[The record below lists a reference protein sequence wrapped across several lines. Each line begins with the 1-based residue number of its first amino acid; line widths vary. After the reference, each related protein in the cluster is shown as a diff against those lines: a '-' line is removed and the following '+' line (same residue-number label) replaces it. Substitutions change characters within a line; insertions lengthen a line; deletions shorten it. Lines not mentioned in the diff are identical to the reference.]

1 MDDVDMAFAERLR
14 FATGDESVNSLAK
27 RCDIPEAT
35 MRGYF
40 KGRFPTADKAF
51 TIATKLDVNLDWL
64 VGGIGSKERLPDAQ
78 SFTGGAIDNRGRI
91 MNEIAFIQ
99 RLDVQASAGTGALVV
114 SEDTVDILGFN
125 RNWLRE
131 RSINAAAAR
140 ILDVKGDSMEP
151 TIRDGDILVVDTSI
165 NQVRDNAI
173 YVIIYAGNVL
183 VKRVHI
189 KRDGSLTLISD
200 NERYPREDVPIAEVP
215 DLHIA
220 GRVMWF
226 GRSI

>member
-1 MDDVDMAFAERLR
+1 MSGISFADRLLE
-14 FATGDESVNSLAK
+14 AVGDESIHAFSKKSGISDSSL
-27 RCDIPEAT
+27 
-35 MRGYF
+35 RGYL
-40 KGRFPTADKAF
+40 KGAMPGAD
-51 TIATKLDVNLDWL
+51 IALKIAEVAKVDLKWL
-64 VGGIGSKERLPDAQ
+64 IAGTGSKEIKPPEDA
-78 SFTGGAIDNRGRI
+78 FEGGALDSRGRI
-91 MNEIAFIQ
+91 VNEIAFIP
-99 RLDVQASAGTGALVV
+99 RLDVQASAGMGSLVV
-114 SEDTVDILGFN
+114 SEDTVDILAFN

-131 RSINAAAAR
+131 RSINAVAAR
-140 ILDVKGDSMEP
+140 VLDVKGDSMEP

-165 NQVRDNAI
+165 TQVRDNAI

-183 VKRVHI
+183 VKRVHL

-200 NERYPREDVPIAEVP
+200 NERYPREDVPIEEVP

>member
-1 MDDVDMAFAERLR
+1 MSGTSFGDRLLE
-14 FATGDESVNSLAK
+14 AVGDESIHAFSKKSGISDSSL
-27 RCDIPEAT
+27 
-35 MRGYF
+35 RGYL
-40 KGRFPTADKAF
+40 KGAMPGADTALK
-51 TIATKLDVNLDWL
+51 IAEVAKVDLKWL
-64 VGGIGSKERLPDAQ
+64 IAGTGSKEIKPPEDA
-78 SFTGGAIDNRGRI
+78 FEGGALDSRGRI
-91 MNEIAFIQ
+91 VNEIAFIP
-99 RLDVQASAGTGALVV
+99 RLDVQASAGMGSLVV
-114 SEDTVDILGFN
+114 SEDTVDILAFN

-131 RSINAAAAR
+131 RSINAVAAR
-140 ILDVKGDSMEP
+140 VLDVKGDSMEP

-165 NQVRDNAI
+165 TQVRDNAI

-183 VKRVHI
+183 VKRVHL

-200 NERYPREDVPIAEVP
+200 NERYPREDVPIEEVP

>member
-1 MDDVDMAFAERLR
+1 MSGTSFADRLLE
-14 FATGDESVNSLAK
+14 AVGDESIHAFSKKSGISDSSL
-27 RCDIPEAT
+27 
-35 MRGYF
+35 RGYL
-40 KGRFPTADKAF
+40 KGAMPGAD
-51 TIATKLDVNLDWL
+51 IALKIAEVAKVDLKWL
-64 VGGIGSKERLPDAQ
+64 IAGTGSKEIRPPEDA
-78 SFTGGAIDNRGRI
+78 FEGGALDSRGRI
-91 MNEIAFIQ
+91 VNEIAFIP
-99 RLDVQASAGTGALVV
+99 RLDVQASAGMGSLVV
-114 SEDTVDILGFN
+114 SEDTVDILAFN

-131 RSINAAAAR
+131 RSINAVAAR
-140 ILDVKGDSMEP
+140 VLDVKGDSMEP

-165 NQVRDNAI
+165 TQVRDNAI

-183 VKRVHI
+183 VKRVHL

-200 NERYPREDVPIAEVP
+200 NERYPREDVPIEEVP

>member
-1 MDDVDMAFAERLR
+1 MSGTSFADRLLE
-14 FATGDESVNSLAK
+14 AVGDESIHAFSKKSGISDSSL
-27 RCDIPEAT
+27 
-35 MRGYF
+35 RGYL
-40 KGRFPTADKAF
+40 KGAMPGAD
-51 TIATKLDVNLDWL
+51 IALKIAEVAKVDLKWL
-64 VGGIGSKERLPDAQ
+64 IAGTGSKEIKPPEDA
-78 SFTGGAIDNRGRI
+78 FEGGALDSRGRI
-91 MNEIAFIQ
+91 VNEIAFIP
-99 RLDVQASAGTGALVV
+99 RLDVQASAGMGSLVV
-114 SEDTVDILGFN
+114 SEDTVDILAFN

-131 RSINAAAAR
+131 RSINAVAAR
-140 ILDVKGDSMEP
+140 VLDVKGDSMEP

-165 NQVRDNAI
+165 TQVRDNAI

-183 VKRVHI
+183 VKRVHL

-200 NERYPREDVPIAEVP
+200 NERYPREDVPIEEVP

>member
-1 MDDVDMAFAERLR
+1 MPGADIALKIAEVAKVDLKW
-14 FATGDESVNSLAK
+14 L
-27 RCDIPEAT
+27 
-35 MRGYF
+35 
-40 KGRFPTADKAF
+40 
-51 TIATKLDVNLDWL
+51 IAGT
-64 VGGIGSKERLPDAQ
+64 GSKEIRPPEDA
-78 SFTGGAIDNRGRI
+78 FEGGALDIRGRI
-91 MNEIAFIQ
+91 VNEIAFIP
-99 RLDVQASAGTGALVV
+99 RLDVQASAGLGSLVV
-114 SEDTVDILGFN
+114 SEDTVDILAFN

-140 ILDVKGDSMEP
+140 VLDVKGDSMEP

-165 NQVRDNAI
+165 SQVRDNAI

-183 VKRVHI
+183 AKRVHL

>member
-1 MDDVDMAFAERLR
+1 MSGTSFADRLLE
-14 FATGDESVNSLAK
+14 AVGDESIHAFSKKSGISDSSL
-27 RCDIPEAT
+27 
-35 MRGYF
+35 RGYL
-40 KGRFPTADKAF
+40 KGAMPGAD
-51 TIATKLDVNLDWL
+51 IALKIAEVAKVDLKWL
-64 VGGIGSKERLPDAQ
+64 IAGTGSKEIKPPKDA
-78 SFTGGAIDNRGRI
+78 FEGGALDSRGRI
-91 MNEIAFIQ
+91 VNEIAFIP
-99 RLDVQASAGTGALVV
+99 RLDVQASAGMGSLVV
-114 SEDTVDILGFN
+114 SEDTVDILAFN

-131 RSINAAAAR
+131 RSINAVAAR
-140 ILDVKGDSMEP
+140 VLDVKGDSMEP

-165 NQVRDNAI
+165 TQVRDNAI

-183 VKRVHI
+183 VKRVHL

>member
-1 MDDVDMAFAERLR
+1 MSGTGFADRLLE
-14 FATGDESVNSLAK
+14 AVGDESIHAFSKKSGISDSSL
-27 RCDIPEAT
+27 
-35 MRGYF
+35 RGYL
-40 KGRFPTADKAF
+40 KGAMPGAD
-51 TIATKLDVNLDWL
+51 IALKIAEVAKVDLKWL
-64 VGGIGSKERLPDAQ
+64 IAGTGSKEIKPPEDA
-78 SFTGGAIDNRGRI
+78 FEGGALDSRGRI
-91 MNEIAFIQ
+91 VNEIAFIP
-99 RLDVQASAGTGALVV
+99 RLDVQASAGMGSLVV
-114 SEDTVDILGFN
+114 SEDTVDILAFN

-131 RSINAAAAR
+131 RSINAVAAR
-140 ILDVKGDSMEP
+140 VLDVKGDSMEP

-165 NQVRDNAI
+165 TQVRDNAI

-183 VKRVHI
+183 VKRVHL

-200 NERYPREDVPIAEVP
+200 NERYPREDVPIEEVP

>member
-1 MDDVDMAFAERLR
+1 MSGTTFADRLLQ
-14 FATGDESVNSLAK
+14 AVGDESIHAFSKKSGISDSSL
-27 RCDIPEAT
+27 
-35 MRGYF
+35 RGYL
-40 KGRFPTADKAF
+40 KGGMPGAD
-51 TIATKLDVNLDWL
+51 IALKIAEVAKVDLKWL
-64 VGGIGSKERLPDAQ
+64 IAGTGSKEIKPPEDA
-78 SFTGGAIDNRGRI
+78 FEGGALDSRGRI
-91 MNEIAFIQ
+91 VNEIAFIP
-99 RLDVQASAGTGALVV
+99 RLDVQASAGMGSLVV
-114 SEDTVDILGFN
+114 SEDTVDILAFN

-131 RSINAAAAR
+131 RSINAVAAR
-140 ILDVKGDSMEP
+140 VLDVKGDSMEP

-165 NQVRDNAI
+165 TQVRDNAI

-183 VKRVHI
+183 VKRVHL

-200 NERYPREDVPIAEVP
+200 NERYPREDVPIEEVP

>member
-1 MDDVDMAFAERLR
+1 
-14 FATGDESVNSLAK
+14 
-27 RCDIPEAT
+27 
-35 MRGYF
+35 
-40 KGRFPTADKAF
+40 
-51 TIATKLDVNLDWL
+51 
-64 VGGIGSKERLPDAQ
+64 
-78 SFTGGAIDNRGRI
+78 

-114 SEDTVDILGFN
+114 SDDTVDILGFN

>member
-1 MDDVDMAFAERLR
+1 MPGADIALKIAEVAKVDLKW
-14 FATGDESVNSLAK
+14 L
-27 RCDIPEAT
+27 
-35 MRGYF
+35 
-40 KGRFPTADKAF
+40 
-51 TIATKLDVNLDWL
+51 IAGT
-64 VGGIGSKERLPDAQ
+64 GSKEIKPPEDA
-78 SFTGGAIDNRGRI
+78 FEGGALDSRGRI
-91 MNEIAFIQ
+91 VNEIAFIP
-99 RLDVQASAGTGALVV
+99 RLDVQASAGMGSLVV
-114 SEDTVDILGFN
+114 SEDTVDILAFN

-131 RSINAAAAR
+131 RSINAVAAR
-140 ILDVKGDSMEP
+140 VLDVKGDSMEP

-165 NQVRDNAI
+165 TQVRDNAI

-183 VKRVHI
+183 VKRVHL